1 MPVEVAVLKG
11 KGNLLLTGQLGDVMK
26 ESGRAALTCIR
37 ARSEKLKIDEKF
49 YEENDIHVHFPEGA
63 VPKDGPS
70 AGITMTTAIVSALT
84 GKKVRAD
91 VAMTGEITLRGK
103 VLPIGWIEEKS
114 LAAYTRR
121 YLYCNHAKS

>member
-103 VLPIGWIEEKS
+103 VLPIGGLKEKS
-114 LAAYTRR
+114 LAAYREGI
-121 YLYCNHAKS
+121 YLSLIHI

>member
-1 MPVEVAVLKG
+1 MAVLKG

-63 VPKDGPS
+63 VPKM
-70 AGITMTTAIVSALT
+70 AHLLVSL
-84 GKKVRAD
+84 
-91 VAMTGEITLRGK
+91 
-103 VLPIGWIEEKS
+103 
-114 LAAYTRR
+114 
-121 YLYCNHAKS
+121 